1 MLILMP
7 GNQPK
12 KKKHPFDFYEGGYTI
27 NSQNYNFLIK
37 NANFFSF

>member
-12 KKKHPFDFYEGGYTI
+12 KKNHHPFDIHEGGYTI
-27 NSQNYNFLIK
+27 NLKITIF
-37 NANFFSF
+37 